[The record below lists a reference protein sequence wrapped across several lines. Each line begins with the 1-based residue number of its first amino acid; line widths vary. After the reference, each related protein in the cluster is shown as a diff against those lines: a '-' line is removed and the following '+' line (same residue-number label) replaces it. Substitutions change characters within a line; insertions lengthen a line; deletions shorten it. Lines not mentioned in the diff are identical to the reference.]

1 MHVSEW
7 MSLTPITVARET
19 TVAAAWNIMREKEI
33 RHLPVCDTGRLVG
46 IVSERD
52 ILRALPSP
60 LTSLSPGEI
69 RYVLDSVTVDGLMT
83 RPVITIAPG
92 ATVADAVELLLANRI
107 GALPVTAS
115 DRLLGIITETDLL
128 SAFASRMGEAAEL
141 HDRPRS
147 PAGRPTLAT
156 RPGVMRDERI

>member
-19 TVAAAWNIMREKEI
+19 TVAAARNIMREKEI

-60 LTSLSPGEI
+60 LTGLSPGEI

-92 ATVADAVELLLANRI
+92 ATVADAVGLLLANRI

-141 HDRPRS
+141 RDRPRS
-147 PAGRPTLAT
+147 PAGR
-156 RPGVMRDERI
+156 